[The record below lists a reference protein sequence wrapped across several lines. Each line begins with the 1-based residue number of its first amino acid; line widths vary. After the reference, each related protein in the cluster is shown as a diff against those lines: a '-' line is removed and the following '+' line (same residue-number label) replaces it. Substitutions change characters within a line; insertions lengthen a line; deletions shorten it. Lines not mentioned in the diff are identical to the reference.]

1 LWDGYEVL
9 KEVSKITGIPVAYT
23 TGKQEFLDAF
33 MARNPDMEYVGT
45 LVPIDMYMH
54 RDWDS
59 YIAHGLNTV
68 DPHKEI
74 Y

>member
-1 LWDGYEVL
+1 
-9 KEVSKITGIPVAYT
+9 
-23 TGKQEFLDAF
+23 

-68 DPHKEI
+68 DPRKEI